1 MPLYV
6 VTVDYI
12 MYGVKVDPVC
22 GVFET
27 LEKAQE
33 AINYLLKQNSDLI
46 HENFD
51 IDEVEL
57 NKTYY
62 EF

>member
-1 MPLYV
+1 
-6 VTVDYI
+6 

-33 AINYLLKQNSDLI
+33 AVNYLVKKNSDLI

-57 NKTYY
+57 DKTYY
-62 EF
+62 DF

>member
-12 MYGVKVDPVC
+12 MNGLKVDPVC

-33 AINYLLKQNSDLI
+33 AINYLLKNNSDLTY
-46 HENFD
+46 ENFD

-57 NKTYY
+57 DKTY
-62 EF
+62 FD

>member
-1 MPLYV
+1 
-6 VTVDYI
+6 
-12 MYGVKVDPVC
+12 MYSSRGPVKIEPVC

-33 AINYLLKQNSDLI
+33 AVNYLLKKNSDLI

>member
-6 VTVDYI
+6 VTVNHSI
-12 MYGVKVDPVC
+12 HGIKTEPVC

-27 LEKAQE
+27 LDKAQE
-33 AINYLLKQNSDLI
+33 SINYLLKNNSDLTY
-46 HENFD
+46 EKFD

-57 NKTYY
+57 DKTYY
-62 EF
+62 EY